1 MNTEYQFQFFVT
13 IRMAN
18 LFHIKLKKKTV
29 FSFEEDSLLVSSIL
43 NLSDAG
49 LVVNKFE
56 IRRIVE
62 NDE

>member
-1 MNTEYQFQFFVT
+1 
-13 IRMAN
+13 MAN

-43 NLSDAG
+43 NLSDEG